1 MIITRTPFR
10 ISLCGG
16 GSDIKSFYEK
26 HGGCVLSTTI
36 NKYMYITTHPS
47 FDKKTTVL
55 KYSKTET
62 VNEINEIQHDIFREC
77 LKKEKLEGLEITS
90 IADFPQG
97 TGLRSSSSFTVGLLK
112 NLKCHKREYI
122 SKEDVPA
129 YACDMENN
137 IVHTTNGKQDQYAA
151 FIDCLCDLLN
161 KEEKDKYDNF
171 LDMLYGKFGK
181 SITEKF
187 LKPYNEKLY
196 AVDLKELDVDA
207 MGRFFPYANIKDIIN
222 NMKEHKVN
230 SYNNTFLYPKN
241 GAGSFI
247 NILYEEL
254 DKNKVLLNTS
264 ITKIDE
270 DQKIAYLSNGN
281 KVEYEYI
288 INTILLN
295 KFLLLF
301 NNYNELQK
309 KLSYNKVLVFN
320 LGFNKKSEKFTKE
333 HWLYIPDKNINFYRC
348 DFYNNILGQEKL
360 SMYIEIGYN
369 KNDNITKEEI
379 DKQLELTLDN
389 LLKLNIIDENTK
401 LEEYVSI
408 IIDPAYVHINIET
421 TKEIDELKEKLLN
434 NNIYTIGRYGAW
446 IYNSMED
453 SMLKAKELAEKLQER

>member
-1 MIITRTPFR
+1 MKTKYLIIGAGISGLTFANYIKDNYIIIEKENEVGGYCRTIKKGDF
-10 ISLCGG
+10 IWDYAGHFFHFNTEEFKNKFLSKM
-16 GSDIKSFYEK
+16 SKDDIIYNEK
-26 HGGCVLSTTI
+26 CTKI
-36 NKYMYITTHPS
+36 IYK
-47 FDKKTTVL
+47 DK
-55 KYSKTET
+55 
-62 VNEINEIQHDIFREC
+62 II
-77 LKKEKLEGLEITS
+77 
-90 IADFPQG
+90 DFPFQ
-97 TGLRSSSSFTVGLLK
+97 TNIHELD
-112 NLKCHKREYI
+112 
-122 SKEDVPA
+122 KE
-129 YACDMENN
+129 E
-137 IVHTTNGKQDQYAA
+137 
-151 FIDCLCDLLN
+151 FIDCLYDLFN

-254 DKNKVLLNTS
+254 DKNKILLNTS

-288 INTILLN
+288 INTIPLN

-348 DFYNNILGQEKL
+348 GFYNNILGQEKL

-369 KNDNITKEEI
+369 KNDNITKKEI
-379 DKQLELTLDN
+379 DKQLKLTLNN

-408 IIDPAYVHINIET
+408 IMDPAYVHINTET
-421 TKEIDELKEKLLN
+421 TKEIDELKEKLSN
-434 NNIYTIGRYGAW
+434 NNIYSIGRYGAW

-453 SMLKAKELAEKLQER
+453 SMLKAKELAEKLKERET